1 MNERLLLK
9 ARYQDT
15 KKRLKDM
22 ELKADA
28 YISII
33 RDIIDPYAGDYVGFD
48 MDKAVVI
55 MEDFHKLWS
64 EARELKAQLAKMEKD
79 LNG

>member
-64 EARELKAQLAKMEKD
+64 EARELKAQFAKMEKD

>member
-9 ARYQDT
+9 ARFAEA
-15 KKRLKDM
+15 KKRLKEM

-33 RDIIDPYAGDYVGFD
+33 RDIIDPYAGDYIDFD
-48 MDKAVVI
+48 IDKAVVI
-55 MEDFHKLWS
+55 MGDFHKLWT
-64 EARELKAQLAKMEKD
+64 EARELKAQIAKMEKD